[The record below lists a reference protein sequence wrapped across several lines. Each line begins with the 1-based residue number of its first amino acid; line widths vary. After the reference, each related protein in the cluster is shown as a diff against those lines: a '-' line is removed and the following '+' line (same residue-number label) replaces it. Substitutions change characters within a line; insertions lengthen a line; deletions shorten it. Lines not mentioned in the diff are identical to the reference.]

1 MEGTSYFDNA
11 ATSFPKP
18 EVVYAFMD
26 QFYRECGVNV
36 GRGQYKLASKAGAL
50 VTETRELMLELVNA
64 KNKQVV
70 FTHTATEAINLIL
83 RGISIPENCN
93 VFISPFEHNSVTRVL
108 THMQELQDIRIH
120 HLSVDKISLRYNI
133 DGIKSQ
139 FSEHNP
145 SLVIIN
151 HASNVCG
158 AVAPIHEICDL
169 AKKFNALTVV
179 DLCQTAGLIDIA
191 PSNDNID
198 YAVFAGHKALY
209 GPFGVAG
216 FVGSNTIE
224 LTPLIY
230 GGTGT
235 NSADQNMPK
244 LSPERYEPAS
254 PNIMAIA
261 GLNAALKWLQLTGIQ
276 TINDKEEQN
285 HTKLLK
291 ILKKYPNIRIVG
303 EQSDTASIGV
313 VSCEFKGYSNDEI
326 GRILS
331 EQGIAVRTGLHCSPL
346 AHQFLGTYP
355 AGSVRFSVSY
365 FNNDKDFEA
374 LDTALKIISE
384 SV

>member
-11 ATSFPKP
+11 ATTFPKP
-18 EVVYAFMD
+18 EMVYTFMD

-36 GRGQYKLASKAGAL
+36 GRGQYKLASKAAAL
-50 VTETRELMLELVNA
+50 VSETRELMLELLSA

-83 RGISIPENCN
+83 RGISIPEHCN

-108 THMQELQDIRIH
+108 NHIQELQDIRIH
-120 HLSVDKISLRYNI
+120 HLSVDKMTFQYNLAE
-133 DGIKSQ
+133 IKSQ
-139 FSEHNP
+139 FSTHNP
-145 SLVIIN
+145 SLVIVN

-158 AVAPIHEICDL
+158 LVAPIQEICNL
-169 AKKFNALTVV
+169 AKTFNALTVV
-179 DLCQTAGLIDIA
+179 DLCQTAGLIDITLN
-191 PSNDNID
+191 SDNID

-216 FVGSNTIE
+216 FVSSNTIK

-230 GGTGT
+230 GGTGID
-235 NSADQNMPK
+235 SSDQHMPK
-244 LSPERYEPAS
+244 SAPERYEAAS

-261 GLNAALKWLQLTGIQ
+261 GLNAALKWLLQTGVQ
-276 TINDKEEQN
+276 TIREKEEQN
-285 HTKLLK
+285 HSKLLTALRK
-291 ILKKYPNIRIVG
+291 HPNIRIVG
-303 EQSDTASIGV
+303 EQSGTATIGV

-331 EQGIAVRTGLHCSPL
+331 EYGIAVRTGLHCSPL

-355 AGSVRFSVSY
+355 SGSVRFSVSY
-365 FNNDKDFEA
+365 FNNDNDFEA
-374 LDTALKIISE
+374 LNKALNIISE